1 MNCLDLPSII
11 KSQMS
16 NQEAHV
22 REDHTIRTYRQSSV
36 HHQHNVLMYLL
47 YSMLSNKDKHAI
59 FLPSNTKA
67 HLAIQRTFRNVYN
80 YVPKMAQ
87 SLSEAVMRVS
97 KMHEKSL
104 NFFSRNSL
112 QNKTTEYTAHYCFRH
127 RVPYHFLLLSKQ
139 SPPSSNQ
146 LC

>member
-22 REDHTIRTYRQSSV
+22 RVDHTIRTYRQSSV

-47 YSMLSNKDKHAI
+47 YSMLSKDKHAI
-59 FLPSNTKA
+59 FLLSNTKA

-80 YVPKMAQ
+80 YVPKMAR
-87 SLSEAVMRVS
+87 SLSEAVMKVS

-112 QNKTTEYTAHYCFRH
+112 Q
-127 RVPYHFLLLSKQ
+127 KQ
-139 SPPSSNQ
+139 NY
-146 LC
+146 